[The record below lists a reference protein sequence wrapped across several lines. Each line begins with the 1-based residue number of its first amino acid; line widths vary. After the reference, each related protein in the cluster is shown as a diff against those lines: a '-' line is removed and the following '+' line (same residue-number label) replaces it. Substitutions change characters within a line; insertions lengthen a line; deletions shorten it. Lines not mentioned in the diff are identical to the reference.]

1 MNKTVYQIKADPE
14 FYPKEV
20 EELEQRCT
28 DPDFISQLLNNI
40 TEQTHDIGLLLI
52 KLTQLMTVILSHLE
66 RIL

>member
-1 MNKTVYQIKADPE
+1 MNKTVNQIKADPD

-40 TEQTHDIGLLLI
+40 TEKTHDIGLLLI
-52 KLTQLMTVILSHLE
+52 IYDS
-66 RIL
+66 